1 LKNII
6 CKCLSRTRRRIR
18 EGGKVAK
25 ISLDFYMKIKQKQ
38 GKGSKKVGTNLQIY
52 DGFPSVKL
60 EQVSQGE
67 GFTRIRVDF
76 KHTNQI
82 PTVKVEQVELEKKGK
97 FAKFRFEK

>member
-1 LKNII
+1 MK
-6 CKCLSRTRRRIR
+6 
-18 EGGKVAK
+18 EAK
-25 ISLDFYMKIKQKQ
+25 LQKLVQIFDMTIKQKQ

-52 DGFPSVKL
+52 DGFPSVKV

-67 GFTRIRVDF
+67 GCTRIRVDF

-82 PTVKVEQVELEKKGK
+82 PIVKVEQVELEQKGK